1 MQRSLTVRLALL
13 FALLSLVLLG
23 TVGAGLYRELEKQL
37 SLRDDAALVTRVDQ
51 IRTLLQDANS
61 MDLIRNKP
69 RLFENMLGNPEALLV
84 LRFPGEPPLIEVNP
98 GQVPIPNVA
107 PISATGQLTLAAVQ
121 HTRDAHGVPFI
132 AVAANAHT
140 AESKYPLQI
149 IAGRVMSERTRLLAS
164 YRDRIVLL
172 VAVGT
177 GLAAL
182 TAFFLVRFSL
192 GPLRKLADQTESIGI
207 TNLNA
212 RVALINVPAE
222 LAPLIDA
229 FNAMLDR
236 IATGFSQMSQLTAD
250 MAHDLRTPI
259 ANLLGQT
266 EVALGKARSADY
278 YEALLASNFE
288 EFQRLSRMMDN
299 MLFLARSEH
308 PEATIERA
316 SLDLASEFERVTDY
330 FEGLAAERNLRFEAD
345 GNGTVWADPILLRR
359 ALANLVANAV
369 QYAESDTTIM
379 LGSQTAGDG
388 THIWVENT
396 GEPIPE
402 SQLPRLFDR
411 FYRADTARRGSAQ
424 SSGLGLSIVRT
435 IMALHQGRSSA
446 SSNAGRTRFI
456 LLFPPADQICE
467 PVDAPWADV
476 A

>member
-23 TVGAGLYRELEKQL
+23 TVGTGLYRELEKQL

-84 LRFPGEPPLIEVNP
+84 LRFPGETPLIEVNP
-98 GQVPIPNVA
+98 GRVPIPDVH
-107 PISATGQLTLAAVQ
+107 PVSATDRLTLAAVQ
-121 HTRDAHGVPFI
+121 HTVDAYNVPFI
-132 AVAANAHT
+132 AVAADAHT

-164 YRDRIVLL
+164 YRDRVLL
-172 VAVGT
+172 LVTAGT

-182 TAFFLVRFSL
+182 TAFFLVRL
-192 GPLRKLADQTESIGI
+192 GLRPLRKLARQTESIGI

-212 RVALINVPAE
+212 RVALANVPNE

-236 IATGFSQMSQLTAD
+236 LATGFAQMTQLTAD

-278 YEALLASNFE
+278 YEALLVSNFE

-316 SLDLASEFERVTDY
+316 SLDVVSEFERVTDY

-345 GNGTVWADPILLRR
+345 GDGTVWADPILLRR

-369 QYAESDTTIM
+369 QYAESGTTIM
-379 LGSQTAGDG
+379 LGSQTGGAS
-388 THIWVENT
+388 TRIWVENT
-396 GEPIPE
+396 GEPVPE

-435 IMALHQGRSSA
+435 IMTLHHGRNSA
-446 SSNAGRTRFI
+446 SSNAGRTRFT
-456 LLFPPADQICE
+456 LDFPRPDQVRK
-467 PVDAPWADV
+467 PVDAAHADV
-476 A
+476 S

>member
-1 MQRSLTVRLALL
+1 MQRSLTARLALL
-13 FALLSLVLLG
+13 FALLLLILLG

-61 MDLIRNKP
+61 MDLIRKKP

-84 LRFPGEPPLIEVNP
+84 LRFPGEAPLIEVNP

-107 PISATGQLTLAAVQ
+107 PVAATGQLTLAAVQ
-121 HTRDAHGVPFI
+121 HTLDAHHVPFI
-132 AVAANAHT
+132 AVAAYAQT
-140 AESKYPLQI
+140 AGSKYPLQI

-164 YRDRIVLL
+164 YRDRVVLL
-172 VAVGT
+172 VLAGT
-177 GLAAL
+177 ALAAL
-182 TAFFLVRFSL
+182 TAFFLVKISL
-192 GPLRKLADQTESIGI
+192 RPLRTVASQTESIGI
-207 TNLNA
+207 NNLNA
-212 RVALINVPAE
+212 RVALTNVPIE

-236 IATGFSQMSQLTAD
+236 LATGFAQMSQLTAD

-266 EVALGKARSADY
+266 EVALGKTRSADY

-308 PEATIERA
+308 PEATIECA
-316 SLDLASEFERVTDY
+316 SLDLVSEFERVTDY
-330 FEGLAAERNLRFEAD
+330 FEGLAAERNLRFEAEGD
-345 GNGTVWADPILLRR
+345 GAVWADPILLRR

-369 QYAESDTTIM
+369 QYADLDTTIM
-379 LGSQTAGDG
+379 LGSQTEGAG
-388 THIWVENT
+388 TCIWVENT
-396 GEPIPE
+396 GEPVPA

-411 FYRADTARRGSAQ
+411 FYRGDAARRGSAQ

-435 IMALHQGRSSA
+435 IMTLHHGRSSA
-446 SSNAGRTRFI
+446 SSNAGRTRFT
-456 LLFPPADQICE
+456 LDFPRPDQVRE
-467 PVDAPWADV
+467 PLDAASGNI